1 MLDYIVEF
9 SSETPGAYLEL
20 FGAYPRVVYVYTPE
34 VNFHDL
40 DAKNMMIIR
49 PRWSSE
55 YPRFR
60 ELHSHDALKLDPFFI
75 DMIYLYSNFREP

>member
-49 PRWSSE
+49 PR
-55 YPRFR
+55 
-60 ELHSHDALKLDPFFI
+60 
-75 DMIYLYSNFREP
+75 